1 MIHQIH
7 ICVVAKFISMLSC
20 PILTWARLVFQSSVL
35 HSCALKYSLGN
46 VGLTVNMDQI
56 SFLQCFFMATHM
68 LLDLLVTNQIIE
80 KCLKKNNEEIL
91 VHSNKFVGFPHAWLN
106 LYHRNH
112 FYICIAS
119 DPHSKKKSEVTRLKE
134 IKECVYDSLGYLFET
149 GWQEICRTCLNIGV
163 SEQTTKSK
171 SKQIGG
177 NKKYL
182 HPAGRTPVFITFC
195 INHF

>member
-1 MIHQIH
+1 M
-7 ICVVAKFISMLSC
+7 CFLPPK
-20 PILTWARLVFQSSVL
+20 VFSRKWWFDCRNGPNFFSAMFL
-35 HSCALKYSLGN
+35 HGCSDA
-46 VGLTVNMDQI
+46 
-56 SFLQCFFMATHM
+56 A
-68 LLDLLVTNQIIE
+68 LLVITNQIIE
-80 KCLKKNNEEIL
+80 KCLKKNNEETV